1 MLRQAIYRMSVIS
14 VDKLEH
20 PAVALVVTGADVI
33 LDRILELVAVCIR
46 VHHLGDRG
54 GCRVVRDLVVV
65 VGAWIIGAFVEWHL
79 CTTRGLRAAHIDEAV
94 VLPDPGLRKSN
105 TDQADQNHEHKQV
118 CQRLGSQGRRH
129 YKQVRTESKGCNA
142 RRRCWRLDFQ
152 EMRCELFQC
161 SRLLAWPS
169 FSQPTNRF
177 ASLNQLLRFSQ
188 PPHPRSLALCHCG
201 VASLG
206 VQLSLS
212 ASPSPNGFRRVE
224 SCSSAGS
231 ADRNAC
237 SRCSSCAF
245 AQSCGWPSWFAV
257 RRWSH
262 TPPTILLASGGWC
275 CPRHWIFIELPS
287 HFSDRSHVLIRR
299 CTAHIVIVGHAVQL
313 EPPRERSA
321 QVYVACLTC
330 DRTPWCASID
340 G

>member
-177 ASLNQLLRFSQ
+177 ASLNHLI
-188 PPHPRSLALCHCG
+188 LAR
-201 VASLG
+201 
-206 VQLSLS
+206 SLS
-212 ASPSPNGFRRVE
+212 AIAVLLHLE
-224 SCSSAGS
+224 SNSLCLPLRLRMGS
-231 ADRNAC
+231 AVSKAAPPLVRQIAMPARAVRHVRSLSHVVGRVGSQC
-237 SRCSSCAF
+237 AAGRTLHRPYYSPVVAGAVRVIGSSSSCRLTSATVRMYSSDV
-245 AQSCGWPSWFAV
+245 ARHTSSSSGMPSNSNLRA
-257 RRWSH
+257 SNLH
-262 TPPTILLASGGWC
+262 KCMSLA
-275 CPRHWIFIELPS
+275 
-287 HFSDRSHVLIRR
+287 
-299 CTAHIVIVGHAVQL
+299 
-313 EPPRERSA
+313 
-321 QVYVACLTC
+321 
-330 DRTPWCASID
+330 
-340 G
+340 